1 MNKIRLVLVDLEGAI
16 PKSGFKKGAE
26 EMNKRLIMITVFFVL
41 SSGFVTGSQA
51 KSMGQSGLTIY
62 DTTKLIGLTVKS
74 PDGVTLGQIFDLV
87 ADSQGHVDFAIVSQ
101 PGFEEFP
108 GRLVAVPFNSL
119 RIWEGRSQQTH
130 VVLNADKEKF
140 YEAPNW
146 GDKNLANRQQAAS
159 LDRYF
164 GVQPYWTEEETGKVA
179 TSPSQ
184 NLCAYPYS
192 LLNKNGNSFSG
203 SKLFN

>member
-1 MNKIRLVLVDLEGAI
+1 MNKTILMVIIALVETI
-16 PKSGFKKGAE
+16 PQSDFKKGGE
-26 EMNKRLIMITVFFVL
+26 EMNKLLTVLTVFFVL
-41 SSGFVTGSQA
+41 SLGFVTGSQA
-51 KSMGQSGLTIY
+51 KSMGLSGLMTY

-87 ADSQGHVDFAIVSQ
+87 VDSEGHVDFAIVSQ

-119 RIWEGRSQQTH
+119 MIWEGSSQQAH

-146 GDKNLANRQQAAS
+146 GDKNLANRQEAAS

-164 GVQPYWTEEETGKVA
+164 GVQPYWTEEEAGRVT

-184 NLCAYPYS
+184 FLCTYPYS
-192 LLNKNGNSFSG
+192 LLNKNGE
-203 SKLFN
+203 